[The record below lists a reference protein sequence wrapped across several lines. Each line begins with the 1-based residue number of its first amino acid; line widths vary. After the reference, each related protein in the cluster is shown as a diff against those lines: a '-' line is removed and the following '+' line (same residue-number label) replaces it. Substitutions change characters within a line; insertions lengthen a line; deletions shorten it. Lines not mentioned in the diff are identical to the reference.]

1 MIEAVGLTKRYGDKT
16 AVYNLS
22 FQVRPGAVTGFLGPN
37 GSGKSTTMRMIL
49 GLDNPTSGQV
59 TIGGFPYRKL
69 PNAPRQVG
77 ALLDAKAVHGGRSAR
92 NHLLSLAQ
100 LSGIPARR
108 VDEVLGV
115 VGLQDVARKRSKGF
129 SLGMGQRL
137 GIAAALL
144 GDPQVLLFDEPV
156 NGLDP
161 EGILWVRNLMKA
173 LAAEGRTVFVSSHL
187 MSEMALTADQLIVIG
202 RGQLLSDMS
211 VRDFISANSADFARV
226 RTPDTEPQLREKLTS
241 ALTEVGGH
249 VMPEQDGGLR
259 VTGLP
264 LPRISD
270 IAHDTDVRLWELSPH
285 QASLEEAYMRMTQ
298 GAVDYRSTIDQKA
311 GLMQQLPPGAQ
322 PPMPVPG
329 QGQPG
334 WYAPPSPQHGGQ
346 PFGMGQPRRIPTA
359 PRTRTAPLRRPARRY
374 RARTG
379 PGTPDPAGADTAAP
393 GPGSRCPAGSGRGR
407 DPGPCRPRPRPLLPR
422 RHRPDQARG
431 RPMSTPQP
439 PMPQAAAPY
448 AGYTSP
454 IPVVRTHLG
463 HALASEW
470 TKIKSVRSTLWTLGV
485 FVVLVIGI
493 GLLAAVVVSNSSS
506 ELHGENPLSYGFFGL
521 LLGCMCIITLG
532 VLTTASEYGTGMIRT
547 TMTACP
553 SRGRV
558 LAAKSIVF
566 FTVAFVVTLVSSVF
580 IAFVDASL
588 LEGNGAKDPSAGEWL
603 KGTVGV
609 SLYIALL
616 GLLSLIIGS
625 IIRHSAGAITVMIGA
640 VLAPLVIA
648 LFMFSQSLEDVR
660 QKLFEYSIPNQ
671 LSVFYSNSLTDS
683 GPSGWDPLWIIVGVT
698 ALAFAGAV
706 ALLEQRD
713 V

>member
-1 MIEAVGLTKRYGDKT
+1 MIEAVGLTKQYGDKT

-59 TIGGFPYRKL
+59 TIGGYPYRKL

-77 ALLDAKAVHGGRSAR
+77 ALLDAKAVHGGRHAR
-92 NHLLSLAQ
+92 NHLLCLAQ

-187 MSEMALTADQLIVIG
+187 MSEMALTADHLIVIG
-202 RGQLLSDMS
+202 RGQLLADMS
-211 VRDFISANSADFARV
+211 VKDFIAANSAGFARV

-241 ALTEVGGH
+241 ALTEAGGH

-285 QASLEEAYMRMTQ
+285 SASLEEAYMRMTQ

-311 GLMQQLPPGAQ
+311 GLMQPLPPGAQ

-329 QGQPG
+329 QGQPD
-334 WYAPPSPQHGGQ
+334 WYAPPPPQQSAAQGGPVAGPYGAAQ
-346 PFGMGQPRRIPTA
+346 PPAGPYAAQGAPGGAQPPAGPYGAQAPAAPPAAAGAGTANPYAHTA
-359 PRTRTAPLRRPARRY
+359 P
-374 RARTG
+374 
-379 PGTPDPAGADTAAP
+379 
-393 GPGSRCPAGSGRGR
+393 
-407 DPGPCRPRPRPLLPR
+407 
-422 RHRPDQARG
+422 QA
-431 RPMSTPQP
+431 
-439 PMPQAAAPY
+439 PQAAPVGAP
-448 AGYTSP
+448 AP
-454 IPVVRTHLG
+454 QAP
-463 HALASEW
+463 AQAPAD
-470 TKIKSVRSTLWTLGV
+470 
-485 FVVLVIGI
+485 
-493 GLLAAVVVSNSSS
+493 AA
-506 ELHGENPLSYGFFGL
+506 P
-521 LLGCMCIITLG
+521 
-532 VLTTASEYGTGMIRT
+532 A
-547 TMTACP
+547 
-553 SRGRV
+553 
-558 LAAKSIVF
+558 
-566 FTVAFVVTLVSSVF
+566 
-580 IAFVDASL
+580 
-588 LEGNGAKDPSAGEWL
+588 PSA
-603 KGTVGV
+603 
-609 SLYIALL
+609 AQPAAAPQ
-616 GLLSLIIGS
+616 
-625 IIRHSAGAITVMIGA
+625 SA
-640 VLAPLVIA
+640 APAPAPSAAPAQPAADLTKP
-648 LFMFSQSLEDVR
+648 EDAR
-660 QKLFEYSIPNQ
+660 
-671 LSVFYSNSLTDS
+671 
-683 GPSGWDPLWIIVGVT
+683 
-698 ALAFAGAV
+698 
-706 ALLEQRD
+706 
-713 V
+713 